1 MGGQLIKGYALEGDS
16 QGVTG
21 LTKAWKLYRGHKA
34 QTHSLASI
42 FLIEKKQLKKSDK
55 EDTIKVAKKEA
66 SSLLRVR
73 HPGVLAVV
81 EPLTEDENILAFV
94 TERVEGNIAQ
104 LIKSG
109 KMTEFLN
116 SEL

>member
-16 QGVTG
+16 QGIIG

-42 FLIEKKQLKKSDK
+42 FLIEKKQLKKSEK

-94 TERVEGNIAQ
+94 TERV
-104 LIKSG
+104 
-109 KMTEFLN
+109 
-116 SEL
+116 